1 MQYNFNGVEHTI
13 TDAQLD
19 RLCGAINS
27 YEALLKGRLIPNLE
41 QKWNLNT
48 GKYYGV
54 IVNVHYNQYNDNE
67 SYAIADILV
76 SDIELLRVKV
86 QANNLL
92 SVWRSAY
99 INLMGTDQYGAGN
112 ELVGL
117 ITEVQLYT
125 RFKDYKLY
133 IKKFT
138 DVENIRF
145 LTEQEARYV
154 CDTFFELDYGQ
165 GAEEDSHE

>member
-1 MQYNFNGVEHTI
+1 MNYFYNGAEYTI

-27 YEALLKGRLIPNLE
+27 YETILKGGFIPNLE
-41 QKWNLNT
+41 QKWNLNS

-54 IVNVHYNQYNDNE
+54 IINVHYNQYNDNE

-76 SDIELLRVKV
+76 SDNELLRVKV

-92 SVWRSAY
+92 SVWRRAY

-133 IKKFT
+133 TKKFT

-145 LTEQEARYV
+145 LNEQEARLL
-154 CDTFFELDYGQ
+154 CDTFFETNDGQ